1 VLRLF
6 LLIVGLLTLVLIVW
20 HIGPG
25 QIYDAAAKLG
35 PVALLVLL
43 IPSTIMYVV
52 EAYGWKVTLGPSAKD
67 IPFWRVLAIRTAGE
81 VVNMTTPSGYVGG
94 EPLKAS
100 LLRKHHVPMEEAYTS
115 VIIAKTTM
123 TIAEVLFILL
133 CIALGVWLLG
143 GNDSS
148 GHTVVAALVSVGL
161 LALGTA
167 AFVFVQRQGLCTWLL
182 ELLRKV
188 GLKIAYLEAREEQLR
203 SLDRAI
209 LEFYRHKR
217 QAFYASTGLFLLGW
231 MAEALEVYV
240 ILYYLGGPAMAL
252 SAISIGA
259 LSVFIK
265 GGTFFI
271 PGGLGT
277 QDGGNL
283 LLLEAFGYSGITGIT
298 FALLRRFRELVW
310 IGVGLLCLAMQGRR
324 VVPAENLVQES
335 GIVPDPFLLPRV
347 APAVP
352 GAGLDR
358 NGIALPVMAGKSGI
372 EQE

>member
-1 VLRLF
+1 MLKRF

-25 QIYDAAAKLG
+25 QIYAAAAQLG
-35 PVALLVLL
+35 PAALLVML
-43 IPSTIMYVV
+43 IPSVIMYAI
-52 EAYGWKVTLGPSAKD
+52 EAYGWKVTLGPSAQA
-67 IPFWRVLAIRTAGE
+67 IPFWRILAIRTAGE
-81 VVNMTTPSGYVGG
+81 VVNMTTPTAYVGG
-94 EPLKAS
+94 EPLKAY
-100 LLRKHHVPMEEAYTS
+100 LLKKHDVPMVEGLAS

-133 CIALGVWLLG
+133 GIALGVWLLG

-148 GHTVVAALVSVGL
+148 GQTVAAALLSVGL
-161 LALGTA
+161 LAFGTA
-167 AFVFVQRQGLCTWLL
+167 AFVFVQRQGLFTWLL
-182 ELLRKV
+182 EFLRKV

-203 SLDRAI
+203 SLDRTI
-209 LEFYRHKR
+209 LDFYRQKR
-217 QAFYASTGLFLLGW
+217 PAFYASTGLFFLGW

-240 ILYYLGGPAMAL
+240 IIYYLGGPAMAL

-271 PGGLGT
+271 PGSLGA

-283 LLLEAFGYSGITGIT
+283 LLLKAFGYSDVTGIT

-310 IGVGLLCLAMQGRR
+310 IGLGLLCLTFVGGRS
-324 VVPAENLVQES
+324 VAIQEDLTKNS
-335 GIVPDPFLLPRV
+335 G
-347 APAVP
+347 
-352 GAGLDR
+352 
-358 NGIALPVMAGKSGI
+358 NGS
-372 EQE
+372 